1 MADDKVIFSDT
12 PTTPGEI
19 LLEELEEIGMSP
31 RELARRMGRPMSEI
45 NELIKGTTQVTLD
58 TALRIERVLGVP
70 AHVWVNLETNRR
82 LTEAH
87 IAEQKRLAERS
98 RG

>member
-19 LLEELEEIGMSP
+19 LLAELEEIGMSP
-31 RELARRMGRPMSEI
+31 RELARRMGQPMSEI

-87 IAEQKRLAERS
+87 IEEQKRLAERN